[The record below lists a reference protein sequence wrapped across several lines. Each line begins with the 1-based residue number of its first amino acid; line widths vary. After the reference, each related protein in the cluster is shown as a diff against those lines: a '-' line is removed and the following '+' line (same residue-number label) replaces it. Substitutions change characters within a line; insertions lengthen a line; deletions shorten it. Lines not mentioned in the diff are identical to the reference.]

1 MRAYEFMF
9 ESFDPEDRENG
20 LELARRPLPHTYII
34 PELTNQ
40 DFYKMYRFG
49 LAIAAVRGENG
60 QEDGVQNKK
69 YEEPFAA
76 ESEWGEHQIVSS
88 FDPEINKVIDKALK
102 LVHLK
107 GKKPV
112 STPVSQEQA
121 DVEHISPVKPF
132 DGYKK

>member
-9 ESFDPEDRENG
+9 ESVDPNDKMNG

-49 LAIAAVRGENG
+49 LAIAAVRGDQGED
-60 QEDGVQNKK
+60 DGVKNEK
-69 YEEPFAA
+69 YQETFQA

-88 FDPEINKVIDKALK
+88 FDPEINKVIDKALN

-112 STPVSQEQA
+112 STPASQEQS
-121 DVEHISPVKPF
+121 DVTHISPMKPF
-132 DGYKK
+132 KGYNK